1 MRYRELVAGLKKAR
15 KEAARHGMQCALIG
29 GMAVSVWG
37 TPRAT
42 NDVDFLVWHP
52 DGASLDRFFRMML
65 ETYPESEHFPTTEG
79 LIAQCVRVTYPG
91 GMHVDWIAPRY
102 RWQVQMLERAF
113 LIQVGG
119 TAIAVIDPID
129 LIVMKLKAGG
139 VKDDAD
145 AANLFAT
152 LEGRPELVQRLQ
164 ATAHRLGVDRK
175 VARLMR
181 TKR

>member
-1 MRYRELVAGLKKAR
+1 MRYRELVAGLKRAR
-15 KEAARHGMQCALIG
+15 KEAARHGVQCALIG
-29 GMAVSVWG
+29 GMAVSIWG

-42 NDVDFLVWHP
+42 NDVDFLVWHL
-52 DGASLDRFFRMML
+52 DAAALDRFFRAMR
-65 ETYPESEHFPTTEG
+65 EAHPESEHFPTAEG
-79 LIAQCVRVTYPG
+79 PIAQCIRVTYPG
-91 GMHVDWIAPRY
+91 GIHVDWIAPRY
-102 RWQVQMLERAF
+102 RWQIQMLERAP

-119 TAIAVIDPID
+119 TAIPVIDPID

-152 LEGRPELVQRLQ
+152 LKGRPELVQRLR